1 MSGNKRKRNSRS
13 SPRPRYTSPEL
24 PLHARPLRIQ
34 AYEAELVRNRPNLSD
49 QLESR
54 TEGGNRGGLIRWG
67 DHDIWVDRYVTESQ
81 ANNPH
86 LLHFNN
92 LEGSNLD
99 CNGSTTLFH
108 MFIDRIHAILTLMH
122 RFDVRLLLDSLDNV
136 ATPAS
141 IQLDSLNEPP
151 ADVGW
156 DDLPSDAEDTFFLT
170 PKEVDEYQH
179 DKRRK
184 MLEQGRQDRLRAL
197 AEANEINDPGVIPEA
212 LWGGSDEE
220 PDDAQANLMRRT
232 AAHIRA
238 SPNPTQLEMRIFA
251 NHGAD
256 PRFAFLRGRWK
267 RAWARVRQEQ
277 EQETP
282 PNTETKKSVMGGLST
297 YASDSDSDQK
307 SRGDEESDPH
317 VVQEVSP
324 EHDEMEKVKA
334 ERRARAKEWA
344 RKRKASQPNEGG
356 LGS

>member
-1 MSGNKRKRNSRS
+1 MSGNKRKRNTRS
-13 SPRPRYTSPEL
+13 SPHRHNPRYTSPPSSEL

-34 AYEAELVRNRPNLSD
+34 AYEAELVRDRPNLSD

-67 DHDIWVDRYVTESQ
+67 DQDIWVD
-81 ANNPH
+81 
-86 LLHFNN
+86 
-92 LEGSNLD
+92 
-99 CNGSTTLFH
+99 
-108 MFIDRIHAILTLMH
+108 
-122 RFDVRLLLDSLDNV
+122 RFDVRLLLESLDSV
-136 ATPAS
+136 AAPAP
-141 IQLDSLNEPP
+141 IQLDNLNEPP

-170 PKEVDEYQH
+170 PKEVDEYRH

-197 AEANEINDPGVIPEA
+197 AEADEINDPGVIPEA

-220 PDDAQANLMRRT
+220 PDDAQVNLMRRT

-238 SPNPTQLEMRIFA
+238 SPNPAQLEMRIFA

-277 EQETP
+277 ETP
-282 PNTETKKSVMGGLST
+282 PNTETKRSVMGGLSA

-307 SRGDEESDPH
+307 SADDEESDHRVEATPA
-317 VVQEVSP
+317 Q
-324 EHDEMEKVKA
+324 DEMEKVKA

-344 RKRKASQPNEGG
+344 RKRKESQPNEAD
-356 LGS
+356 SVPK

>member
-67 DHDIWVDRYVTESQ
+67 DHDIWVD
-81 ANNPH
+81 
-86 LLHFNN
+86 
-92 LEGSNLD
+92 
-99 CNGSTTLFH
+99 
-108 MFIDRIHAILTLMH
+108 

>member
-1 MSGNKRKRNSRS
+1 MSGNKRKRS
-13 SPRPRYTSPEL
+13 SPHRRYTSPPSSEL

-67 DHDIWVDRYVTESQ
+67 DHDIWVDR
-81 ANNPH
+81 
-86 LLHFNN
+86 
-92 LEGSNLD
+92 
-99 CNGSTTLFH
+99 
-108 MFIDRIHAILTLMH
+108 
-122 RFDVRLLLDSLDNV
+122 FDVRLLLESLDNI

-141 IQLDSLNEPP
+141 IQPGSLSEPP

-197 AEANEINDPGVIPEA
+197 AEADEIIDPGA

-220 PDDAQANLMRRT
+220 PDDVQANLMRRT

-238 SPNPTQLEMRIFA
+238 SPNPTQLEMRILA

-267 RAWARVRQEQ
+267 RAWVQMRQQ
-277 EQETP
+277 QETP
-282 PNTETKKSVMGGLST
+282 PNMELKKSVMGGLSA

-307 SRGDEESDPH
+307 SGDHEEPDRH
-317 VVQEVSP
+317 VGQETSP
-324 EHDEMEKVKA
+324 ELDDEMEKVKA

-344 RKRKASQPNEGG
+344 RKRKESQITGA
-356 LGS
+356 GSS